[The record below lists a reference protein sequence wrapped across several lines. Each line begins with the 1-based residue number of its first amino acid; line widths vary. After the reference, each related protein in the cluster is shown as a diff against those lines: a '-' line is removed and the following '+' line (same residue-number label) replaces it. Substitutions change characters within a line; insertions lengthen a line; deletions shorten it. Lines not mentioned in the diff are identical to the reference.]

1 MNAKQIQT
9 EAQQIFEQMQS
20 VREQRERFS
29 PESVTPVMR
38 ATVEELAAHIE
49 MVTGHGIMN
58 WKKIEYGTSEERV
71 IEIAGAAAKAKKRS
85 AGARAL
91 SAKYGKDAAEKII
104 AKHTGKHYSLQ
115 S

>member
-1 MNAKQIQT
+1 MTAKQIQA
-9 EAQQIFEQMQS
+9 EAQHIFEQMQS

-29 PESVTPVMR
+29 PESITPVMR

-49 MVTGHGIMN
+49 MVTGHGIVN

-71 IEIAGAAAKAKKRS
+71 IEIAAGAAKAKKRS

-91 SAKYGKDAAEKII
+91 SAKYGKEGAERII
-104 AKHTGKHYSLQ
+104 TKHSGRHYSLQ